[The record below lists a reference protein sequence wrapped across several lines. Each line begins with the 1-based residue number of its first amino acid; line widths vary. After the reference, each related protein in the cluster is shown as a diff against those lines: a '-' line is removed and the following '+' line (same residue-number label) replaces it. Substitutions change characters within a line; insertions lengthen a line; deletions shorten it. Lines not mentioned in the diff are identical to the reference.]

1 MRGHGTT
8 FRVRERGSYVA
19 SESAAPPTPGA
30 FAAARHWQASQGTLG
45 RVMSLRPIVGRE
57 AELKQLGSA
66 LDDARDGRGGVWFV
80 TGEPGIGKT
89 RLVEAL
95 AERAAAAGSAVHWGR
110 CWEAGGAPAYWP
122 WIEVLRA
129 LLRGGPS
136 GAREALA
143 ARASVLA
150 QLLPELADGRP
161 DTGAARLG
169 GERGRFE
176 LLDSVA
182 RGLCDAAHEPPLLV
196 VIEDLHVADDAT
208 VGVLELLLWQARS
221 SRLLVVGTL
230 RDADARLARG
240 GAALVRLSQGQRR
253 VELARLGKAAVAEY
267 LTQASGLEPGE
278 SARDAVYR
286 VTEGNPLFLVEV
298 SRLLAERRGW
308 HVAEDLGVAIP
319 RSVRHAIRARFE
331 RLSPRTRSV
340 LDVASVIG
348 RQFRSLQ
355 LAQLSEQAFADLA
368 APLTEALD
376 EGILTE
382 TNPAEFRFS
391 HVLLREVLH
400 LDLPEGRRTA
410 LHWEAADLLRRQ
422 AAHDPPWSEIAHH
435 LLEAGPPAREPAVDA
450 CSRAAERS
458 ESTLAFS
465 DAVEWYQRA
474 LAALGQDPSA
484 DLSQRGPLLLS
495 LAAAQFHAGDG
506 AAGRATC
513 MKAIALARQ
522 LDDGELFARGALAYG
537 TLLQFVV
544 VDPTLIE
551 LLREAQTALPAGP
564 GKLRALVLARLS
576 AAEQPAPD
584 PEGPIALGREAIAM
598 ARAEGDPDT
607 LLRTLRDAVSAMMDL
622 AAPAER
628 LALNREYVRLASTL
642 GQPRE
647 VLRGWMRQ
655 AFDLL
660 ELGDFAALDASIELI
675 ETLTRQL
682 AHPFYAWRAQAFR
695 SMRALLDGR
704 FADAERYRDEAERLG
719 QLARDPMAAMPVAF
733 QRHMLLRCLG
743 RDEDV
748 LSAMPAC
755 SRAFGG
761 SELGMLSVRVMTA
774 EVLLRLGRRQQA
786 AAHLRP
792 DDLQTLVRYRDV
804 STFAALSQ
812 VALAL
817 ELPAIA
823 EAALAEL
830 DARPRFFASGGMS
843 TMTAGEPVS
852 HIRATLLRTL
862 GRHDAAESSYVTA
875 LQHAR
880 QAGALPFAAWIAL
893 EHASLIAQARPPE
906 ARELA
911 QIALAY
917 ALEWQAPGLLARA
930 RALLPPEPAAASSE
944 LASAPASPAPGLSLQ
959 REGESWLLC
968 CGTVSVRLSD
978 SKGLEW
984 LARLVREPGR
994 EFHVLDLCAPDG
1006 TLDAGDAGE
1015 LLDPRA
1021 RQQYRERVQSLEAER
1036 EEARSHNDAGRGAFI
1051 DAELEF
1057 LRAELSRA
1065 LGLGGRER
1073 RAGGAAER
1081 ARINVQRRLRHA
1093 VRRITLQH
1101 AELGQRLERSLKTG
1115 LYCSYRP

>member
-1 MRGHGTT
+1 M
-8 FRVRERGSYVA
+8 
-19 SESAAPPTPGA
+19 
-30 FAAARHWQASQGTLG
+30 LN
-45 RVMSLRPIVGRE
+45 LRPIVGRE
-57 AELKQLGSA
+57 AELKQLASA

-95 AERAAAAGSAVHWGR
+95 AERGAAAGCAVYWGR

-129 LLRGGPS
+129 LLRGAPNA
-136 GAREALA
+136 ARQAIG

-150 QLLPELADGRP
+150 QLLPELSDAGP
-161 DTGAARLG
+161 ETSAARIG

-176 LLDSVA
+176 LLDGLA
-182 RGLCDAAHEPPLLV
+182 RCLCDAAREPPLLV

-208 VGVLELLLWQARS
+208 VGVLELLILQARS
-221 SRLLVVGTL
+221 SRLLVVCTL

-253 VELARLGKAAVAEY
+253 VELTRLGKAAVAEY
-267 LTQASGLEPGE
+267 LTQTSGLEPGE
-278 SARDAVYR
+278 PARDAVYR

-308 HVAEDLGVAIP
+308 HDAEDLGVAIP

-348 RQFRSLQ
+348 RQFRALQ
-355 LAQLSEQAFADLA
+355 LAQLSEQTIADLA

-376 EGILTE
+376 EGVLSEIA
-382 TNPAEFRFS
+382 PAEYRFS

-400 LDLPEGRRTA
+400 LDLPETRRSG
-410 LHWEAADLLRRQ
+410 LHWEAADVLRRQ
-422 AAHDPPWSEIAHH
+422 AGHEPPWSEIAHH
-435 LLEAGPPAREPAVDA
+435 LLEVGPHARQPAVDA
-450 CSRAAERS
+450 CSRAAAES

-465 DAVEWYQRA
+465 DAVEWYKRA
-474 LAALGQDPSA
+474 LAALGQDPGA
-484 DLSQRGPLLLS
+484 DLPRRGPLLLS
-495 LAAAQFHAGDG
+495 LASAEFHAGND

-513 MKAIALARQ
+513 LKAIALARQ

-551 LLREAQTALPAGP
+551 LLREALSALPAGP
-564 GKLRALVLARLS
+564 SKLRALVLARLA

-584 PEGPIALGREAIAM
+584 PEGPIAMGREAIAM
-598 ARAEGDPDT
+598 ARAESDPET

-628 LALNREYVRLASTL
+628 LALNREYVRLAATL

-647 VLRGWMRQ
+647 TLRGWMRQ

-660 ELGDFAALDASIELI
+660 ELGDFAALDASIEMI
-675 ETLTRQL
+675 EVSSKRLS
-682 AHPFYAWRAQAFR
+682 HPSYTWRAQAFR
-695 SMRALLDGR
+695 AMRALLAGR
-704 FADAERYRDEAERLG
+704 FADAERHREEAERLG
-719 QLARDPMAAMPVAF
+719 QLGRDPMAAMPAAF

-743 RDEDV
+743 RDEEV

-755 SRAFGG
+755 SQAFGG

-786 AAHLRP
+786 ASHLRA
-792 DDLQTLVRYRDV
+792 DDLLTLVRYRDV
-804 STFAALSQ
+804 STFAAMSQ
-812 VALAL
+812 VVLAL
-817 ELPAIA
+817 ELPAVA

-830 DARPRFFASGGMS
+830 DARPRSFASGGMS

-852 HIRATLLRTL
+852 HIRATLLRAL
-862 GRHDAAESSYVTA
+862 GRHDAAHVCYTEA
-875 LQHAR
+875 LQQAR
-880 QAGALPFAAWIAL
+880 QAGALPFAAWIAV
-893 EHASLIAQARPPE
+893 EHASLIAQTRPSE

-911 QIALAY
+911 HVALAH
-917 ALEWQAPGLLARA
+917 AIEWQAPGLLARA
-930 RALLPPEPAAASSE
+930 RALLPPEPAALSQGGATAP
-944 LASAPASPAPGLSLQ
+944 ASAPPALSLHQ
-959 REGESWLLC
+959 EGESWLIGW
-968 CGTVSVRLSD
+968 GTLSVRLTD
-978 SKGLEW
+978 SKGLRW
-984 LARLVREPGR
+984 LAQLVREPGR
-994 EFHVLDLCAPDG
+994 EFHVLDLCASEG

-1021 RQQYRERVQSLEAER
+1021 RQEYRERLQSLEAEL
-1036 EEARSHNDAGRGAFI
+1036 EEARAHNDPARGARVE
-1051 DAELEF
+1051 AELEF

-1081 ARINVQRRLRHA
+1081 ARINVQRRLRDT

>member
-1 MRGHGTT
+1 M
-8 FRVRERGSYVA
+8 
-19 SESAAPPTPGA
+19 
-30 FAAARHWQASQGTLG
+30 
-45 RVMSLRPIVGRE
+45 MSLCPIVGRE
-57 AELKQLGSA
+57 AELKQLGAA

-89 RLVEAL
+89 RLVEVL
-95 AERAAAAGSAVHWGR
+95 AERAAAAEFIVSWGR

-129 LLRGGPS
+129 LLRGTS
-136 GAREALA
+136 HGARQAVG
-143 ARASVLA
+143 ARAGVLG
-150 QLLPELADGRP
+150 QLLPEFADRLP

-176 LLDSVA
+176 LLDSLA
-182 RGLCDAAHEPPLLV
+182 SSLCDAARELPLLV

-208 VGVLELLLWQARS
+208 VGVLELLLGQARS
-221 SRLLVVGTL
+221 SRLIVVGTW

-240 GAALVRLSQGQRR
+240 GAALVRLAHGQRR
-253 VELARLGKAAVAEY
+253 IELGRLGKAAVAEY

-278 SARDAVYR
+278 PARDAVYR

-298 SRLLAERRGW
+298 SRLLADRRGW
-308 HVAEDLGVAIP
+308 HAADELGLAIP
-319 RSVRHAIRARFE
+319 RSVRHAIRARLE
-331 RLSPRTRSV
+331 RLSPRTRAA

-355 LAQLSEQAFADLA
+355 LAQLSEQALADLA

-376 EGILTE
+376 EGVLTE
-382 TNPAEFRFS
+382 IAPAEYRFS

-400 LDLPEGRRTA
+400 LDLADVRRSG
-410 LHWEAADLLRRQ
+410 LHWEAADLLLRQ
-422 AAHDPPWSEIAHH
+422 GGHEPPWSEIAHH
-435 LLEAGPPAREPAVDA
+435 LLEVGPPARGPAVEA
-450 CSRAAERS
+450 CSKAAAES

-465 DAVEWYQRA
+465 DAVEWYKRA
-474 LAALGQDPSA
+474 IAALGQDPSA
-484 DLSQRGPLLLS
+484 DLRPRGPLLLS
-495 LAAAQFHAGDG
+495 LAVAQFHAGNG

-513 MKAIALARQ
+513 MKAIAVARQ
-522 LDDGELFARGALAYG
+522 LDDGELFARSALAYG

-551 LLREAQTALPAGP
+551 LLREAQTALPAGR
-564 GKLRALVLARLS
+564 GRLRALILARLA

-598 ARAEGDPDT
+598 ARAEGDPET

-622 AAPAER
+622 GAPAER
-628 LALNREYVRLASTL
+628 LALNREYIRLATTL
-642 GQPRE
+642 DQPRE

-660 ELGDFAALDASIELI
+660 ELGDFAALDAGI
-675 ETLTRQL
+675 ETIEALTRQL
-682 AHPFYAWRAQAFR
+682 AHPFCAWRAEAFR
-695 SMRALLDGR
+695 ALRALFGGR
-704 FADAERYRDEAERLG
+704 FADAERHHDEAERLG
-719 QLARDPMAAMPVAF
+719 RLGRDPMAAMPVAF

-743 RDEDV
+743 RDEEV
-748 LSAMPAC
+748 LAAMPAC
-755 SRAFGG
+755 SQAFGG
-761 SELGMLSVRVMTA
+761 SELGKLAVRVMTA
-774 EVLLRLGRRQQA
+774 EALLRLGRHEQA

-792 DDLQTLVRYRDV
+792 EDLMTLVRYRDV

-817 ELPAIA
+817 ELPAVA

-830 DARPRFFASGGMS
+830 DARPRSFASGGMA

-862 GRHDAAESSYVTA
+862 GRHDAADACYAQA

-880 QAGALPFAAWIAL
+880 HAGALPFAAWIAI
-893 EHASLIAQARPPE
+893 EHASLIVHARPSE

-911 QIALAY
+911 RGALQQ
-917 ALEWQAPGLLARA
+917 ALEWQAPGLAQRA
-930 RALLPPEPAAASSE
+930 RALLPPEPAAASSD
-944 LASAPASPAPGLSLQ
+944 ATSFGPANTAPALSLH
-959 REGESWLLC
+959 REGESWLLG

-978 SKGLEW
+978 SKGLNW
-984 LARLVREPGR
+984 LARLLGEPGR
-994 EFHVLDLCAPDG
+994 EFHVLDLSAPDG

-1021 RQQYRERVQSLEAER
+1021 RQEYRERVQSLEAEL
-1036 EEARSHNDAGRGAFI
+1036 EEARAHNDPGRGARI
-1051 DAELEF
+1051 EAELEF

-1081 ARINVQRRLRHA
+1081 ARINVQRRLRDA

-1101 AELGQRLERSLKTG
+1101 AELGQHLERALKTG